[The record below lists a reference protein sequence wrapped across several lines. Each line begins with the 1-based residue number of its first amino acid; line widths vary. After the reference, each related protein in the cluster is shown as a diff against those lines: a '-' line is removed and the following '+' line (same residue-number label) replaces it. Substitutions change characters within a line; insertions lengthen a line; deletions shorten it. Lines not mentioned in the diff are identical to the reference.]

1 MHLGILSQYYPPE
14 IGAPQARLSELASYF
29 VQRGHGVTVLTAKPN
44 YPIGRVFDGYE
55 DVVCEERQQ
64 GVRIL
69 RAPILPS
76 QSTAMLPRLAN
87 YFSFVL
93 SSVVVGAGKLDPP
106 DFLLVESPP
115 LFLGFSGVFLA
126 AVKAARMIFNVSDL
140 WPESAVRLGVVRE
153 DSRWFRM
160 AAALEARCY
169 SAAWLVTGQSRTIVD
184 SVKNRF
190 PKTATYH
197 LSNGCDTT
205 EFRRARATDRA
216 RRLLDPE
223 GGNRVFLYA
232 GLHGI
237 AQGLRQIVEVA
248 DRVRSNP
255 ALKFVLIGDGPEKK
269 QLVEEAER
277 RGLPNLRFLPP
288 MAAAEIPAI
297 LASADGILV
306 TLKMEI
312 PGAVP
317 SKLYEAMASER
328 PVILVA
334 SGEASQIAR
343 ENGCLTVDPGDIDAL
358 ERAVL
363 EAAGDSPATRDR
375 CHQARLAAEEKF
387 DRARIANRFI
397 DFLEARVAPGRNAG

>member
-1 MHLGILSQYYPPE
+1 MHLGILTQYYPPE

-29 VQRGHGVTVLTAKPN
+29 VHRGHEVTVLTAKPN
-44 YPIGRVFDGYE
+44 YPIGRVFDGYD
-55 DVVCEERQQ
+55 DVVCEERQE

-69 RAPILPS
+69 RAPIFPS

-93 SSVVVGAGKLDPP
+93 SSAVVGSGKLDPP

-115 LFLGFSGVFLA
+115 LFLGISGVFLA
-126 AVKAARMIFNVSDL
+126 AMKAARMIFNVSDL

-153 DSRWFRM
+153 DSRPFRI
-160 AAALEARCY
+160 AATLEARCY
-169 SAAWLVTGQSRTIVD
+169 SAAWLVTGQSRTIVE

-190 PKTATYH
+190 PGTATYH
-197 LSNGCDTT
+197 LSNGCDTAKFKR
-205 EFRRARATDRA
+205 ERATDRA
-216 RRLLDPE
+216 RRLLDPV
-223 GGNRVFLYA
+223 GGNKIFLYA

-237 AQGLRQIVEVA
+237 AQGLQQVVEVA
-248 DRVRSNP
+248 DRLRNNP
-255 ALKFVLIGDGPEKK
+255 LLKFVLIGDGPEKN
-269 QLVEEAER
+269 QLLRDAER
-277 RGLPNLRFLPP
+277 RGLSNLRFLPP
-288 MAAAEIPAI
+288 MPAAEIPTF
-297 LASADGILV
+297 LASADGILI

-334 SGEASQIAR
+334 KGEANQIAR

-375 CHQARLAAEEKF
+375 CRQARLAAEEKF

-397 DFLEARVAPGRNAG
+397 DFLEARKGPGRNAT